1 MLPAVT
7 PSIIGVS
14 IFISPPNR
22 LAVGSSGSSS
32 GAAVA
37 AGADSAAASF
47 SKSGRYASIV

>member
-14 IFISPPNR
+14 IFINPPNR

-32 GAAVA
+32 CA
-37 AGADSAAASF
+37 AGADSAVASF